1 MEDVNEQL
9 IEKLCHYMPNNS
21 RLMARQMARLFD
33 EYEQKDQPALNDW
46 DKIDIESAL
55 DKTLTYKENKQ
66 KLIDLLHMGGYYS
79 EKEMMIEEANK
90 RKNEDRLLKQSKKE
104 KRDEELMMAAEE
116 TRAKFEEALNDLMT
130 KKDEALDKLLC
141 EKIPAIDKFHKFLEL
156 ALSGSEYTKSL
167 FIVGPAGTRKSF
179 HVLTALK
186 EKNLPFVM
194 YNSHSTPLGLYEIL
208 YKNSQGIVVLDDI
221 DAIVEDKRSVGIL
234 KAATFSASGER
245 VVTWASTS
253 KVLAQRGLPERFIFS
268 GRVIILAND
277 FHTNKKESFQA
288 FLNRMY
294 TYEIKMSE
302 EERKL
307 LVRTIF
313 LKQNVFEMDDNAK
326 QKLIAYME
334 SLLNFSNVS
343 AYNLRT
349 AFKAAD
355 IWKNAGEEIAKGLI
369 QDLLRTDDKLR
380 SFLKIE
386 ELGKDLTVA
395 DRVLV
400 WQKYTGYCS
409 RDYYRVKSKYYQSCF
424 GRAHAANMEDSDIA
438 ELINS
443 VDK

>member
-1 MEDVNEQL
+1 MEPNEQL
-9 IEKLCHYMPNNS
+9 IEKLRQYMPRNS
-21 RLMARQMARLFD
+21 YLMAKRLAELFD

-66 KLIDLLHMGGYYS
+66 KLIDLLHNGGYYS
-79 EKEMMIEEANK
+79 EKEMMIDEANK
-90 RKNEDRLLKQSKKE
+90 RKDEDRLLKKSKKE
-104 KRDEELMMAAEE
+104 TRDEELMVAAEE
-116 TRAKFEEALNDLMT
+116 TRAKFEEALDDLMT
-130 KKDEALDKLLC
+130 KKDEGLDKLLC

-156 ALSGSEYTKSL
+156 ALNGSEYTKSL

-186 EKNLPFVM
+186 EKNLPFVL

-208 YKNSQGIVVLDDI
+208 YKNANGIVVLDDI

-245 VVTWASTS
+245 IVTWASTAR
-253 KVLAQRGLPERFIFS
+253 VLSQRGLPERFIFS

-277 FHTNKKESFQA
+277 FHENRKESFQA
-288 FLNRMY
+288 FLSRMY
-294 TYEIKMSE
+294 CYNIQLSA

-313 LKQNVFEMDDNAK
+313 LKQDVFGMEDCAK
-326 QKLIAYME
+326 QNMIAYME
-334 SLLNFSNVS
+334 SLLNFSNVN

-369 QDLLRTDDKLR
+369 QDLLGTDDKLR
-380 SFLKIE
+380 AFLKIE
-386 ELGKDLTVA
+386 EIGKDLTVA
-395 DRVLV
+395 DRVIV

-409 RDYYRVKSKYYQSCF
+409 REYYMVKSKYYQSCF
-424 GRAHAANMEDSDIA
+424 GRAHAIRMEDLDIT
-438 ELINS
+438 ELVEGIR
-443 VDK
+443 

>member
-1 MEDVNEQL
+1 MDEQL
-9 IEKLCHYMPNNS
+9 VEKLRQYMPNNS

-46 DKIDIESAL
+46 DKMDLDTL
-55 DKTLTYKENKQ
+55 DKTLTYQENKK
-66 KLIDLLHMGGYYS
+66 KLIELLRMGGYYS
-79 EKEMMIEEANK
+79 KKEMMLEEAAK
-90 RKNEDRLLKQSKKE
+90 RKDEDRLLKQSKRE
-104 KRDEELMMAAEE
+104 KREEEQLVAAEE
-116 TRAKFEEALNDLMT
+116 TRAKFEEALNDLIC

-156 ALSGSEYTKSL
+156 ALNGSEYTKSL

-179 HVLTALK
+179 HVLSALK
-186 EKNLPFVM
+186 EKNLSFVL

-208 YKNSQGIVVLDDI
+208 YKNSHGIVVLDDI

-245 VVTWASTS
+245 LVTWASTS
-253 KVLAQRGLPERFIFS
+253 KVLNDRGLPERFIFS

-277 FHTNKKESFQA
+277 FHHNRKESFQA
-288 FLNRMY
+288 FLNRMF

-313 LKQNVFEMDDNAK
+313 MKQDVFGIDDNAK
-326 QKLIAYME
+326 QKMISYME
-334 SLLNFSNVS
+334 SLLDFSNVS

-355 IWKNAGEEIAKGLI
+355 IWKNAGEDTAKGLI
-369 QDLLRTDDKLR
+369 QDLLDTDDKLR
-380 SFLKIE
+380 AFLKIE
-386 ELGKDLTVA
+386 EIGKDLAVA
-395 DRVLV
+395 DRVIV

-424 GRAHAANMEDSDIA
+424 GKKYAVKMEESDII
-438 ELINS
+438 ELINERRE
-443 VDK
+443 